1 MAIAG
6 LYKIFDHWHKEGA
19 VWIISDTH
27 FGDEELKEG
36 FPNRPTDDELVKL
49 INSKCGKK
57 YVIIFI

>member
-36 FPNRPTDDELVKL
+36 FHIVQQMTN
-49 INSKCGKK
+49 
-57 YVIIFI
+57 